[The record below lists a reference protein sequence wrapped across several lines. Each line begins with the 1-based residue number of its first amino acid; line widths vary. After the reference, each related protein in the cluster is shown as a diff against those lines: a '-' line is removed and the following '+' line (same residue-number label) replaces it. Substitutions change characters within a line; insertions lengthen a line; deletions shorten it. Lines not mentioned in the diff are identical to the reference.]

1 MRCLRL
7 VTQAIGAVTLGAL
20 LVASTTGALVPEAAA
35 QTKTL
40 AWIPKST
47 DSSFWLAVK
56 RGAEKAG
63 GELGY
68 EVLYIGVQDQTN
80 IAGQINLVNDMVTRR
95 IDGILIAATD
105 AKALS
110 PAVAKAIKSGVPT
123 ITLDSGVD
131 PDTSLAYIATDNLGA
146 AKLGAQKLAELVGG
160 KGKIVDIGI
169 TAGSQ
174 TGIEREN
181 GFLEGMK
188 AFPDIEVLPVQYSAC
203 SPAKGL
209 NIATDLHTGN
219 PDIVGI
225 YGACDGAGTGAG
237 QLVKQKGLDN
247 VSVVAFDSSAEEFEL
262 FKEGHIDALVVQD
275 PFKMGYDGVYAM
287 DKILKGEKV
296 EPRTVLIPAQLV
308 TKDNL
313 EQPAIQ
319 KLLGDMELL

>member
-1 MRCLRL
+1 MRSLRL
-7 VTQAIGAVTLGAL
+7 FAPAAAL
-20 LVASTTGALVPEAAA
+20 LAVLLAASPFGGLVHEAAA
-35 QTKTL
+35 EGKTI

-47 DSSFWLAVK
+47 DSTFWLAVK

-63 GELGY
+63 KELGH
-68 EVLYIGVQDQTN
+68 EILYVGVQDQTN
-80 IAGQINLVNDMVTRR
+80 IAGQVNLVNDMVTRR

-110 PAVAKAIKSGVPT
+110 PAVKKAIDAGVPV

-146 AKLGAQKLAELVGG
+146 ARMAAEKMAELIGG
-160 KGKIVDIGI
+160 KGKVADIGI

-174 TGIEREN
+174 TGYERET

-203 SPAKGL
+203 NPAKAL
-209 NIATDLHTGN
+209 NIATDVHTGN
-219 PDIVGI
+219 PDLVGI
-225 YGACDGAGTGAG
+225 YGACDGSGTGAG

-247 VSVVAFDSSAEEFEL
+247 VKVVAFDSSTEEFEL
-262 FKEGHIDALVVQD
+262 FKQGHIDALILQD
-275 PFKMGYDGVYAM
+275 PFRMGYDGVYAM
-287 DKILKGEKV
+287 EKVLKGEKV
-296 EPRTVLIPAQLV
+296 EPRTVAIPAQVV

-313 EQPAIQ
+313 EDPVIK
-319 KLLGDMELL
+319 KLLSDMGL